1 MTSCGTEVSSRI
13 DVIVVPTRFHPHV
26 TGSFNR
32 KVRSPLPQSC
42 LFTVSTVQSSWK
54 KSPTFHYDDFYN
66 IFLTLMTSSV
76 HFDLYDVSLTPIF
89 CIFHPFSPHLIL
101 QRFSPFFTSSL
112 IFLLFFKMTFTFR
125 TQTTQRIHYRV
136 EFHLKFLTFL
146 VINFDVDVFTEQGV
160 KA

>member
-1 MTSCGTEVSSRI
+1 MTSCGTEVSSRV

-54 KSPTFHYDDFYN
+54 KKTLLFTMT
-66 IFLTLMTSSV
+66 IFIISFWPWWLPQFISTCPMYLW
-76 HFDLYDVSLTPIF
+76 P
-89 CIFHPFSPHLIL
+89 PFSVSFILSLLIL
-101 QRFSPFFTSSL
+101 FCSGFPPFFTSSL

-125 TQTTQRIHYRV
+125 TQRIHYRV

-146 VINFDVDVFTEQGV
+146 VINFDVDVFTEQDV